1 MTITTTYE
9 AVLNIIRARLAL
21 DISLADNADAAR
33 LLCDDSDAALRSAI
47 DGAWPAVA
55 YAPRRRSPCR
65 AADNGN
71 RRTRRS
77 SARARSGLLSRSRR
91 GSCPRSAC
99 RHPRRRGGNSRPLF
113 RDGPKG
119 RRARSGNRRRHERL
133 QSAANSRTS
142 CENSAYRSLH
152 LISGGDA

>member
-55 YAPRRRSPCR
+55 LALTPLIDEAPAAPLTMEISALDVLPRGLGLAFSRAVEEALALEALAAIHAREAGTAGRYSEMSRR
-65 AADNGN
+65 AAE
-71 RRTRRS
+71 
-77 SARARSGLLSRSRR
+77 RALAIAAGTNDYS
-91 GSCPRSAC
+91 PR
-99 RHPRRRGGNSRPLF
+99 HIPRWP
-113 RDGPKG
+113 
-119 RRARSGNRRRHERL
+119 
-133 QSAANSRTS
+133 
-142 CENSAYRSLH
+142 Y
-152 LISGGDA
+152 

>member
-55 YAPRRRSPCR
+55 LALAPLIDEAPAAPLTMEISALDVLPRGLGLAFCR
-65 AADNGN
+65 AVEEALALEALAAIHTGEAG
-71 RRTRRS
+71 T
-77 SARARSGLLSRSRR
+77 ASRYSEM
-91 GSCPRSAC
+91 
-99 RHPRRRGGNSRPLF
+99 
-113 RDGPKG
+113 G
-119 RRARSGNRRRHERL
+119 RRAAERALAIAGDTNDYSPRHIPRWP
-133 QSAANSRTS
+133 
-142 CENSAYRSLH
+142 Y
-152 LISGGDA
+152 

>member
-55 YAPRRRSPCR
+55 LALTPLVDEAPAEPLTMEIGALDVLPRGLGLAFCR
-65 AADNGN
+65 AVEEALALEALAAIHAGEAGTAD
-71 RRTRRS
+71 RYS
-77 SARARSGLLSRSRR
+77 EM
-91 GSCPRSAC
+91 
-99 RHPRRRGGNSRPLF
+99 
-113 RDGPKG
+113 G
-119 RRARSGNRRRHERL
+119 RRAAERALAIAAGTNDYSPRHIPRWP
-133 QSAANSRTS
+133 
-142 CENSAYRSLH
+142 Y
-152 LISGGDA
+152 

>member
-55 YAPRRRSPCR
+55 LTLAPLVDEAPAAPLTMEIGALDVLPRGLGLAFCRAMEEALALEALAAIHAGEAGTADRYSEMGRR
-65 AADNGN
+65 AAD
-71 RRTRRS
+71 
-77 SARARSGLLSRSRR
+77 RALTIAAGTNDYS
-91 GSCPRSAC
+91 PR
-99 RHPRRRGGNSRPLF
+99 HIPRWP
-113 RDGPKG
+113 
-119 RRARSGNRRRHERL
+119 
-133 QSAANSRTS
+133 
-142 CENSAYRSLH
+142 Y
-152 LISGGDA
+152 

>member
-55 YAPRRRSPCR
+55 LALTPLVDEAPAEPLTMEIGVLDVLPRGLGLAFCRAVEEALALEALAAIHAGEAGTTGRYSEMSRR
-65 AADNGN
+65 AAD
-71 RRTRRS
+71 
-77 SARARSGLLSRSRR
+77 RALAIAGGTNDYS
-91 GSCPRSAC
+91 PR
-99 RHPRRRGGNSRPLF
+99 HIPRWP
-113 RDGPKG
+113 
-119 RRARSGNRRRHERL
+119 
-133 QSAANSRTS
+133 
-142 CENSAYRSLH
+142 Y
-152 LISGGDA
+152 